1 MIHNWWS
8 DRDEKFRP
16 GEYPGAK
23 KRYHQ
28 GFEVL
33 SMVSIGVAAVPFSI
47 DFLYK
52 CPVGN
57 TIAGIA
63 ALSALV
69 VVSRFLVVSEAHYS
83 ASPEI
88 ECMVSP
94 QPGGPPAPVL
104 WGRI

>member
-1 MIHNWWS
+1 MIGSKKFWS
-8 DRDEKFRP
+8 RDFP
-16 GEYPGAK
+16 NTK

-33 SMVSIGVAAVPFSI
+33 SMVSIGVAAVPYSI

-57 TIAGIA
+57 TIAGID

-69 VVSRFLVVSEAHYS
+69 WYQDL
-83 ASPEI
+83 P
-88 ECMVSP
+88 
-94 QPGGPPAPVL
+94 
-104 WGRI
+104 